1 MCDATQIHRTPRRP
15 GFLEVDDIR
24 TDCGLPTID
33 VGRVMNRTWSLIQ
46 GWRGVGVDVAA
57 ICVTCNRVT
66 TERNDLS
73 FERHMQELLALQE
86 DQQRE

>member
-1 MCDATQIHRTPRRP
+1 
-15 GFLEVDDIR
+15 
-24 TDCGLPTID
+24 
-33 VGRVMNRTWSLIQ
+33 MNRTWSLIQ